1 MRIVRRDC
9 IQSSQSFLLGYP
21 LNFARFSLPTLALF
35 WSGLLFLMPLLLVQ
49 ALYVRRFAV
58 RLPDGAPPSE
68 GRWRKGWRV
77 EKTDIQSAAAQ
88 VDPLAVRVLGLGDS
102 VIVVTGLSHMSEYI
116 TAAIARRLS
125 EQCDGIVKWE
135 TCGVNGYRAA
145 DLESFAKTAHV
156 RAADFIVI
164 SIGVNDV
171 TGLTSLVRWQS
182 SMIAILSDLQRIC
195 RGKIVLIGLPPMEN
209 FTALPA
215 PLSWLLGVRAAM
227 LGKTLPQLGDLMQ
240 NVVWINPAAEMGE
253 GLLADDGYHPNEVAC
268 VAMAENVAESIG
280 SKGDTANES

>member
-1 MRIVRRDC
+1 MSTI
-9 IQSSQSFLLGYP
+9 FAALLLVYL

-35 WSGLLFLMPLLLVQ
+35 WSGLLFLLPVLFIQ
-49 ALYVRRFAV
+49 ALYVRRTAV

-68 GRWRKGWRV
+68 GWWREGNRV
-77 EKTDIQSAAAQ
+77 EKAGFHGSAAKVDQ
-88 VDPLAVRVLGLGDS
+88 VAVRVLGLGDS
-102 VIVVTGLSHMSEYI
+102 VIAGTGLNEMSDSL

-125 EQCDGIVKWE
+125 EQRDGIIEWE
-135 TCGVNGYRAA
+135 ACGVNGYRAA

-156 RAADFIVI
+156 KAADFIVI

-182 SMIAILSDLQRIC
+182 SMIAVVSDLQRIC
-195 RGKIVLIGLPPMEN
+195 RGKVVLIGLPPMED

-227 LGKTLPQLGDLMQ
+227 LGKTLKQLGGLMQ
-240 NVVWINPAAEMGE
+240 GVVWINPATKLGAE
-253 GLLADDGYHPNEVAC
+253 LLADDGYHPNAVAC
-268 VAMAENVAESIG
+268 DAMAKNVTERIGLKGETADES
-280 SKGDTANES
+280 